1 MHDFFRRLVERG
13 WLRWLWMALDI
24 VLINV
29 AFFFAWWTRYQLELG
44 GDVEFVSYRTFED
57 YLPTSLGLTLLMML
71 NLQLEGAYRMR
82 RGTTWVD
89 EVSAILHANA
99 NTILLIVFFYFFT
112 RPFAYSR
119 LILFYV
125 AAFVFVFLAAA
136 RLVQRWWMGRLRRQ
150 GIGVTRALVV
160 GADET
165 GRTLMRHIVAQPD
178 LGYQIVGFVDDNPA
192 RQHDIGRFQALG
204 GTDTIRR
211 LVRDHQVDKVIL
223 TLPWQEQQ
231 KIKEIMEECEQAGV
245 ESMIVPD
252 LFQLSLTRVSL
263 DEIRGVP
270 LIGIHEPVLT
280 GANLALKRVIDIAVS
295 GLVLVLFSPLW
306 LLLALLIKIESPGPV
321 LFQQTRV
328 GRNGH
333 NFTIYKFRSMRQDAE
348 QEREK
353 LSHQNEADGPLF
365 KIRNDPRVTRMGRFL
380 RKTSLDEIPQLWN
393 VLKGDM
399 SLIGPRPAL
408 PTEVAQYQDWHHKR
422 LEVAPG
428 LTGLWQ
434 VSGRS
439 DVTFDEMMLL
449 DIYYA
454 ERWSPMLDTMILLKT
469 IPTVLL
475 QRGAY

>member
-1 MHDFFRRLVERG
+1 MTSQWVERG
-13 WLRWLWMALDI
+13 WLRWVWVALD
-24 VLINV
+24 VLLINL
-29 AFFFAWWTRYQLELG
+29 AFFVAWWLRYGLELG
-44 GDVEFVSYRTFED
+44 GTVEITSERSFSD
-57 YLPTSLGLTLLMML
+57 YWLTSLGLTALMVL
-71 NLQLEGAYRMR
+71 NLQLEGAYRVR
-82 RGTTWVD
+82 RGATWFD
-89 EVSAILHANA
+89 EVYAILHATTNS
-99 NTILLIVFFYFFT
+99 ILLVVFFYFFT

-125 AAFVFVFLAAA
+125 AALVLVALAIA
-136 RLVQRWWMGRLRRQ
+136 RLFQRWWMARLRRQ
-150 GIGVTRALVV
+150 GIGVTRALIV

-178 LGYQIVGFVDDNPA
+178 LGYQIVGFVDDHPA
-192 RQHDIGRFQALG
+192 RQQDIGRFQALG
-204 GTDTIRR
+204 GTSQIAKV
-211 LVRDHQVDKVIL
+211 VRDYNVEKVIL

-231 KIKEIMEECEQAGV
+231 QIKSIMEQCEAEGV
-245 ESMIVPD
+245 ESLIVPD
-252 LFQLSLTRVSL
+252 LFQLSLTHVSL

-280 GANLALKRVIDIAVS
+280 GANLALKRVIDITVS
-295 GLVLVLFSPLW
+295 GAVLLLFAPLW
-306 LLLALLIKIESPGPV
+306 LLIALAIRLESSGPV
-321 LFQQTRV
+321 LFKQVRI
-328 GRNGH
+328 GRDGH
-333 NFTIYKFRSMRQDAE
+333 PFTILKFRSMRQDAE
-348 QEREK
+348 QERER
-353 LSHQNEADGPLF
+353 LAQQNEADGPIF
-365 KIRNDPRVTRMGRFL
+365 KMRADPRVTRVGRL
-380 RKTSLDEIPQLWN
+380 IRRTSLDEIPQLWN
-393 VLKGDM
+393 ILRGDM

-408 PTEVAQYQDWHHKR
+408 PTEVAQYQEWHHKR